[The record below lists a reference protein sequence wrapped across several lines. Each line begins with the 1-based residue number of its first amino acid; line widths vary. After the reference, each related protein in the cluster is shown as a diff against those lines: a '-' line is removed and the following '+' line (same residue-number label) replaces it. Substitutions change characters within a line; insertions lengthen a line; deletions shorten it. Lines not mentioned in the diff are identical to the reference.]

1 METELAVYDKLSE
14 EERERRLIRS
24 GLEADLTGG
33 KQGSAV
39 RGEYS
44 ETKVRVRNIGPE
56 RQTYIVCVF
65 GLTALSLAEQGAGKG
80 MQAVRR
86 PFAAGE
92 RGPLSPDS
100 FMMSSGMQVPGRT
113 AFSWRTREQAGGGS
127 GAGAGLE
134 GGERAN
140 VGAGARTGEGT
151 GPEAAVVLPGVLP
164 RLGLG
169 RASESRGFRR
179 LERLAVKTLYTLG
192 LEAGEVTLTP
202 LGDRRFAVTGVR
214 PIRRDESG
222 ELPEPCRTA
231 ERMLREQH
239 RSELPGRPGLLMGMD
254 PEFVLFDAEAQRV
267 VPASRFFPA
276 EGIAGCDGGPPGTR
290 GLFPVAELR
299 PPPRAEPRA
308 LLAQL
313 MSALR
318 AADNGV
324 SDRSLSWRSG
334 GMPLRGWSLGGHL
347 HFSGVTLTAPLL
359 RALDNYLALP
369 VALLEDERARAR
381 RPRYGALGDFRL
393 QPHGGFEYRTLPS
406 FLVSPAVA
414 RGAVALAHLIVSRY
428 EELALRPL
436 DDEPVHAA
444 FYIGGREPLRAAF
457 PALAAQLRALDGYTP
472 LARYIDPLFAHIEA
486 GRTWDETRDIRTA
499 WGLVN

>member
-33 KQGSAV
+33 KRDGAV
-39 RGEYS
+39 RGKYS
-44 ETKVRVRNIGPE
+44 QTKVRVPNMRPE
-56 RQTYIVCVF
+56 RQAYNVCVF
-65 GLTALSLAEQGAGKG
+65 GLSAFSLAEQGAGKG
-80 MQAVRR
+80 MRAVRR
-86 PFAAGE
+86 PFAAAETGLVAPDISAEWDEVWADSAGTQIPSRMTLSRAGE
-92 RGPLSPDS
+92 RA
-100 FMMSSGMQVPGRT
+100 GRR
-113 AFSWRTREQAGGGS
+113 AEVEDAEAGTGG
-127 GAGAGLE
+127 GAGAY
-134 GGERAN
+134 
-140 VGAGARTGEGT
+140 
-151 GPEAAVVLPGVLP
+151 LPDALP
-164 RLGLG
+164 RL
-169 RASESRGFRR
+169 RSSRTPESRIFRR

-192 LEAGEVTLTP
+192 LEAGEVTLTS
-202 LGDRRFAVTGVR
+202 LGDRQFAVTGVR
-214 PIRRDESG
+214 PIRRDASG

-231 ERMLREQH
+231 ERMLREQR

-276 EGIAGCDGGPPGTR
+276 DGIAGCDGGPPGTR

-381 RPRYGALGDFRL
+381 RPRYGSLGDFRL

-428 EELALRPL
+428 EELTHRPL

-444 FYIGGREPLRAAF
+444 FYGGGREPLRAAF
-457 PALAAQLRALDGYTP
+457 PALAAQLRALDGYAP